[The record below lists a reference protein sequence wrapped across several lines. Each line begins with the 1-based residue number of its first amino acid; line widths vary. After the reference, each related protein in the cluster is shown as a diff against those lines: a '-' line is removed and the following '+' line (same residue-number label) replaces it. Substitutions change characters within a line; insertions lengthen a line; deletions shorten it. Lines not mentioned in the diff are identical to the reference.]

1 MRIRTL
7 TISLV
12 GCAAVSVAAP
22 AIASAST
29 VHDFLPPAVANAI
42 PQFVADAVQPL
53 LPPAPVMR
61 AGTIQDFLPREIV
74 GLIPTMLADPFVP
87 QHLADMIEHLG
98 DFLNGVDE
106 EFASHFGGVLHFP
119 TAPSQATVGDPP
131 PTPAETPAEAPDP
144 RRDELPDNKTERP
157 RPVEEPI
164 QPSLF
169 DDLDDQ

>member
-74 GLIPTMLADPFVP
+74 GLIPTGSADALGPMLPPVAAPP
-87 QHLADMIEHLG
+87 LA
-98 DFLNGVDE
+98 
-106 EFASHFGGVLHFP
+106 AP
-119 TAPSQATVGDPP
+119 APAPSPC
-131 PTPAETPAEAPDP
+131 
-144 RRDELPDNKTERP
+144 LRP
-157 RPVEEPI
+157 RPPA
-164 QPSLF
+164 PA
-169 DDLDDQ
+169 

>member
-74 GLIPTMLADPFVP
+74 GLIPTGSADALGPMLPPVAAPPLAAPAPAPAPAPVP
-87 QHLADMIEHLG
+87 
-98 DFLNGVDE
+98 
-106 EFASHFGGVLHFP
+106 
-119 TAPSQATVGDPP
+119 APAPAPQAA
-131 PTPAETPAEAPDP
+131 PAPQT
-144 RRDELPDNKTERP
+144 P
-157 RPVEEPI
+157 RPQVGYKNCTEARNAGVTPI
-164 QPSLF
+164 YRGQAGYAPH
-169 DDLDDQ
+169 LDRDNDGIACE

>member
-74 GLIPTMLADPFVP
+74 GLIPTGSADALGPMLPPVAAPPLAAPAPAPAPAP
-87 QHLADMIEHLG
+87 QA
-98 DFLNGVDE
+98 
-106 EFASHFGGVLHFP
+106 
-119 TAPSQATVGDPP
+119 AP
-131 PTPAETPAEAPDP
+131 APQ
-144 RRDELPDNKTERP
+144 TP
-157 RPVEEPI
+157 RPQVGYKNCTEARNAGVTPI
-164 QPSLF
+164 YRGQAGYAPH
-169 DDLDDQ
+169 LDRDNDGIACE

>member
-74 GLIPTMLADPFVP
+74 GLIPTGSADALGPMLPPVAAPPLAAPAPAPAPAP
-87 QHLADMIEHLG
+87 QA
-98 DFLNGVDE
+98 
-106 EFASHFGGVLHFP
+106 
-119 TAPSQATVGDPP
+119 AP
-131 PTPAETPAEAPDP
+131 APQ
-144 RRDELPDNKTERP
+144 TP
-157 RPVEEPI
+157 RPQVGYKNCTEARNAGVTPI
-164 QPSLF
+164 YRGQAGYAPH
-169 DDLDDQ
+169 LDRDNAGIACE

>member
-74 GLIPTMLADPFVP
+74 GLIPTGSADAPGPMLPPVAAPPLAAPAPAPAPAP
-87 QHLADMIEHLG
+87 QA
-98 DFLNGVDE
+98 
-106 EFASHFGGVLHFP
+106 
-119 TAPSQATVGDPP
+119 AP
-131 PTPAETPAEAPDP
+131 APQ
-144 RRDELPDNKTERP
+144 TP
-157 RPVEEPI
+157 RPQVGYKNCTEARNAGVTPI
-164 QPSLF
+164 YRGQAGYAPH
-169 DDLDDQ
+169 LDRDNDGIACE